1 MAVMFSGCATVFT
14 GTRDTLRFD
23 TEPRGAEVAI
33 NGERICR
40 TPCQTSV
47 RRSLNSRAATLR
59 LEGYRE
65 ERFRLDTDF
74 NYISL
79 ANLSFLFGWAIDI
92 ATGAIIR
99 YDRREY
105 RFELRPEEPRRNTG
119 GEPAET
125 TGNTIRAKGIPGQA
139 AKD

>member
-1 MAVMFSGCATVFT
+1 MAILLSGCATVFT

-23 TEPRGAEVAI
+23 TEPRGAELSI

-47 RRSLNSRAATLR
+47 RRSLGTRAASLR

-65 ERFRLDTDF
+65 ERFRLHTDF

-92 ATGAIIR
+92 ATGAIMR

-105 RFELRPEEPRRNTG
+105 HFELRPEEPRRHEG
-119 GEPAET
+119 GGQADT
-125 TGNTIRAKGIPGQA
+125 TGRMVPPEAVTAQTAKH
-139 AKD
+139 